1 MMPFLTDHF
10 GNASSVHARGRKARH
25 AVESAREQVA
35 SLLGVEPAD
44 IIFTS
49 GGTEADNLLIGSCR
63 SGLVTCRTEHDAIL
77 ASAAALEATGARV
90 RFVESGRAGSVNWD
104 TVQREVQQGDTVSVM
119 TVNNE
124 TGAVNRGG
132 PLPEGVLR
140 HTDAVQAA
148 AWYDLRDIAAEVDA
162 LTLSAHKLG
171 GPKGVGVLM
180 ARSRVPLVTMVH
192 GGGQERERR
201 SGTENV
207 PGVVGLATALSLA
220 QRQAG
225 SESVRVRALRDAF
238 WNGLDTGLPSHVR
251 RVTPTEGSAP
261 HILQVIF
268 HDEGRGLDGEMLILG
283 LDVAGVQVSAGSAC
297 SSGAVRRS
305 HVLHAMG
312 IPDGVARGAV
322 RFSFGPENSQD
333 DVEQALE
340 RTLQVVRRML

>member
-1 MMPFLTDHF
+1 MMPFLTDHY

-25 AVESAREQVA
+25 AVESARERVA
-35 SLLGVEPAD
+35 ALLGVEPAD

-49 GGTEADNLLIGSCR
+49 GGTEADNMLIGSCR
-63 SGLVTCRTEHDAIL
+63 DGLVTCRTEHDAIL
-77 ASAAALEATGARV
+77 ASAIALEATGVNV
-90 RFVESGRAGSVNWD
+90 RFVQPGIAGTVDWED
-104 TVQREVQQGDTVSVM
+104 VQREVQQGDTVSVM

-124 TGAVNRGG
+124 TGALNMGG
-132 PLPEGVLR
+132 QLPDGVLR
-140 HTDAVQAA
+140 HADAVQAA
-148 AWYDLRDIAAEVDA
+148 AWYDLREIASGVDA

-180 ARSRVPLVTMVH
+180 ARSHVPLVTMVH

-207 PGVVGLATALSLA
+207 PGVVGFATALERA

-225 SESVRVRALRDAF
+225 AESVRVGGLRDAF
-238 WNGLDTGLPSHVR
+238 WNGLETGLQSHVR
-251 RVTPTEGSAP
+251 RITPMNGAAP

-268 HDEGRGLDGEMLILG
+268 HSGGRGLDGEMLILG

-312 IPDGVARGAV
+312 IPDSEARGAV
-322 RFSFGPENSQD
+322 RFSFGPETSHA